1 MNQADEIK
9 KKLIEFRGSLET
21 TFDNLEKSI
30 ALASEA
36 YGMAK
41 FVDDEEVMN
50 SLEKELSDLIKSKFS
65 IPWYIPNFVVDKIA
79 KYTIEKVYLG
89 LKNVVK

>member
-9 KKLIEFRGSLET
+9 KKLIEFRSSLET

-30 ALASEA
+30 SLASEA

-41 FVDDEEVMN
+41 SVDDEEVMN

-65 IPWYIPNFVVDKIA
+65 IPWYIPNLMIDNIV
-79 KYTIEKVYLG
+79 KYTIKKVYLG
-89 LKNVVK
+89 LKKVVK